1 MDYYLECV
9 ENGCRFPSSYN
20 KQICGNCGSILEVI
34 YKGKA
39 KVPASH
45 EFWDYE
51 ALLPK
56 GKYKHY
62 SLGGTK
68 LVQSAECNNLFLKLE
83 LYNPTRSFK
92 DRGSVVEIAKALEYG
107 YDEISVASTGNMAY
121 SLAYYAKIAGFKAT
135 VFIGKAAN
143 PDKIRNILMTHD
155 ATLHMVTGDFSKAQ
169 AMAAK
174 YAEKS
179 SAFLAGDYC
188 YRKEGQKT
196 VAYEIA
202 TQLNGLTHIIVP
214 VGNATLISGMVKAL
228 KEMKMNG
235 VKIIAVQA
243 EKCSPL
249 VKAFRSKKMM
259 KYERPGTKADAI
271 AVGLPTFGDQAL
283 KAINDTGGTA
293 ITVTESEM
301 EKEQSYLYKS
311 QGILAEL
318 AGVASIAA
326 FKKLKFK
333 QNDRVAAIISGGN
346 I

>member
-9 ENGCRFPSSYN
+9 KHGCRFPSSYN
-20 KQICGNCGSILEVI
+20 KQICANCGSILEVV

-39 KVPASH
+39 KVPATQ

-56 GKYKHY
+56 CKYKHY

-68 LVQSAECNNLFLKLE
+68 LVMSAEYSNLFLKLE

-92 DRGSVVEIAKALEYG
+92 DRGSVVEIAKAVEYG
-107 YDEISVASTGNMAY
+107 YKEVSVASTGNMAY
-121 SLAYYAKIAGFKAT
+121 SLAYYAKIAGLKAS
-135 VFIGKAAN
+135 VFIGQTAN
-143 PDKIRNILMTHD
+143 PDKLRDILMTHD
-155 ATLHMVTGDFSKAQ
+155 ATLHMVAGDFSKAQ
-169 AMAAK
+169 VMAAK
-174 YAEKS
+174 YAEKRG
-179 SAFLAGDYC
+179 AFLSGDYC

-202 TQLNGLTHIIVP
+202 AQLKELTHIIVP
-214 VGNATLISGMVKAL
+214 VGNATLISGIAKAL
-228 KEMKMNG
+228 KEMKMNR

-243 EKCSPL
+243 ERCSPL
-249 VKAFRSKKMM
+249 VKAFRSKKTM

-283 KAINDTGGTA
+283 KAIRDTGGNA

-301 EKEQSYLYKS
+301 QKEQYNLHKK

-333 QNDRVAAIISGGN
+333 QSDMVAAIVSGGN